1 VRKILAV
8 ALCTGAAILR
18 TWSEI
23 LWEASELVNN
33 DGLTM

>member
-1 VRKILAV
+1 VRKVLAV

-18 TWSEI
+18 AWSEM
-23 LWEASELVNN
+23 LWEASELVND